1 MQNGPMFDWNDLK
14 AFLAVARGG
23 STLAAAKALG
33 INQTTV
39 ARRIEALETA
49 IALKLFE
56 RGQSGSRLTE
66 AGQALIVEAEAV
78 ERATEGFGHQ
88 VNALQ
93 RGMSGTLR
101 VTVNETLANTF
112 LAAALADFRRLYPD
126 IKLEMLVTDAFL
138 DLTKGEADIAIR
150 GTGLPSLPDSDL
162 ISRKLTDIEWGVYC
176 SRNYA
181 IQNGFPEVAEDLN
194 DHLLIGGDAHLG
206 RLPALQWMLEQAPRG
221 RVHTRSSSLSNLV
234 VSVKAGL
241 GVAPL
246 PHLNAAQE
254 PDLLMC
260 LDLPQMPSH
269 VFTLWRPDMKDVP
282 RVRAFID
289 FLTPHFA
296 GARRALEE
304 RGRAMQADARRAV
317 AEARAQAG
325 AEQV

>member
-1 MQNGPMFDWNDLK
+1 MQNGGMFDWNDLK

-66 AGQALIVEAEAV
+66 AGQTLIVEAEAV
-78 ERATEGFGHQ
+78 EQATEGFGHQ
-88 VNALQ
+88 VRALQ

-101 VTVNETLANTF
+101 VTINESMANTF
-112 LAAALADFRRLYPD
+112 LAPALADFRRLYPD

-138 DLTKGEADIAIR
+138 DLNKGEADIAIR
-150 GTGLPSLPDSDL
+150 GTGATLADSDL
-162 ISRKLTDIEWGVYC
+162 ISRKLVDIQWGLYC
-176 SRNYA
+176 SRDYA
-181 IQNGFPEVAEDLN
+181 IQYGFPTAPEEIG
-194 DHLLIGGDAHLG
+194 DHLLIGGDTHLSG
-206 RLPALQWMLEQAPRG
+206 LPALQWMMEQAPQG
-221 RVHTRSSSLSNLV
+221 RVHTRSSSLTNLA
-234 VSVKAGL
+234 VSVKSGL

-246 PHLNAAQE
+246 PHLVGSQD

-260 LDLPQMPSH
+260 LDLQDIPSA
-269 VFTLWRPDMKDVP
+269 VFTVWRPDMKDVP

-304 RGRAMQADARRAV
+304 KGRLMQEEARRAV

-325 AEQV
+325 AEQA

>member
-1 MQNGPMFDWNDLK
+1 MQNGRMFDWNDLK

-39 ARRIEALETA
+39 ARRIEALEVA
-49 IALKLFE
+49 LALKLFE
-56 RGQSGSRLTE
+56 RGQAGSRLTE
-66 AGQALIVEAEAV
+66 AGQTLIVEAEAV

-88 VNALQ
+88 AKALQ

-112 LAAALADFRRLYPD
+112 LASALADFRRLYPD
-126 IKLEMLVTDAFL
+126 IRLEMLITDAFL
-138 DLTKGEADIAIR
+138 DLSKGEADIAIR

-162 ISRKLTDIEWGVYC
+162 ISRKLTDIEWGIYC
-176 SRNYA
+176 SRDYA
-181 IQNGFPEVAEDLN
+181 IQHGVPTTIEDLN
-194 DHLLIGGDAHLG
+194 DHLLIGGDTHLG
-206 RLPALQWMLEQAPRG
+206 RLPPLQWMLEQAPRG
-221 RVHTRSSSLSNLV
+221 RVHTLSNSLSNLL

-241 GVAPL
+241 GIAPL
-246 PHLNAAQE
+246 PHLNAAQD

-260 LDLPQMPSH
+260 IELPHIPSL

-304 RGRAMQADARRAV
+304 KGRLMQEEARRAV
-317 AEARAQAG
+317 AEARAQA
-325 AEQV
+325 EV